1 MCFLTC
7 KGLEMMQY
15 LNGFYRPV
23 SKSMEIWESG
33 NLNYKE
39 GCSPL
44 YSVVICPVS
53 EF

>member
-33 NLNYKE
+33 NLTIKRD
-39 GCSPL
+39 
-44 YSVVICPVS
+44 VVRYILWSYVL
-53 EF
+53 